1 MKLTRDQIRVKLK
14 APELGASPA
23 LQFKLTGRISKPL
36 TVPELELEL
45 ELELA
50 VPGRPDD
57 ELLEVIPDEV
67 EPVED
72 ELVEVEPDE
81 EFPVEAPLELDED
94 DSGPPPEHAAT
105 HKSANIAAALIK
117 NAKLRNVRGTIF
129 DSTYSNCNIFA

>member
-57 ELLEVIPDEV
+57 ELLEPNRALVARHLSLEV
-67 EPVED
+67 LARNIGD
-72 ELVEVEPDE
+72 L
-81 EFPVEAPLELDED
+81 LDRA
-94 DSGPPPEHAAT
+94 GWMP
-105 HKSANIAAALIK
+105 
-117 NAKLRNVRGTIF
+117 
-129 DSTYSNCNIFA
+129 